1 MVEPIVTSV
10 QVVIIV
16 LVKITTT
23 VVVVETVRGSTPQLV
38 VGPGP
43 IVAITRKEV
52 DVVGVVVVIVV
63 GGSSIIV
70 IGAVVVEV
78 AVAVVV
84 AVAVAVTIDTIF
96 GITMTRYNHHCHK
109 TKMVI
114 MIKITDKK
122 WLHIN
127 DNLDSE
133 HRAMK
138 TKGWK

>member
-1 MVEPIVTSV
+1 M
-10 QVVIIV
+10 
-16 LVKITTT
+16 
-23 VVVVETVRGSTPQLV
+23 G
-38 VGPGP
+38 

-52 DVVGVVVVIVV
+52 DVVGAVVVIVV

-70 IGAVVVEV
+70 VGAVVVEV
-78 AVAVVV
+78 AVAVAVAVAVVV
-84 AVAVAVTIDTIF
+84 AVVVVVVVAVTIDTIF
-96 GITMTRYNHHCHK
+96 GVTRTRYHHHCHK

-114 MIKITDKK
+114 MPKITDKK

-127 DNLDSE
+127 ANLDSE

>member
-1 MVEPIVTSV
+1 M
-10 QVVIIV
+10 IIV

-23 VVVVETVRGSTPQLV
+23 VDVVETVRGSTPQVV
-38 VGPGP
+38 VGPGS

-52 DVVGVVVVIVV
+52 DVVGAVVVIVV

-70 IGAVVVEV
+70 VGAVVVEV
-78 AVAVVV
+78 AVAVAVAVAVVV
-84 AVAVAVTIDTIF
+84 AVVVVVAVTIDTIF
-96 GITMTRYNHHCHK
+96 GVTTTRYHHHCHK

-114 MIKITDKK
+114 MPKITDKK

-127 DNLDSE
+127 ANLDSE

>member
-84 AVAVAVTIDTIF
+84 AVAVTIDTIF
-96 GITMTRYNHHCHK
+96 GITMSRYNHHCHK

>member
-1 MVEPIVTSV
+1 M
-10 QVVIIV
+10 IIV

-52 DVVGVVVVIVV
+52 DVVGAVVVIVV

-70 IGAVVVEV
+70 VGAVVVEV
-78 AVAVVV
+78 AV

-96 GITMTRYNHHCHK
+96 GVTMTRYHHHCHK

-114 MIKITDKK
+114 MPKITDKK

-127 DNLDSE
+127 ANLDSE

>member
-1 MVEPIVTSV
+1 M
-10 QVVIIV
+10 
-16 LVKITTT
+16 
-23 VVVVETVRGSTPQLV
+23 VVVETVRGSTPQLV

-70 IGAVVVEV
+70 VGAVVVEV
-78 AVAVVV
+78 AVAVAVAVV
-84 AVAVAVTIDTIF
+84 VAVAVTIDTIF